1 MVTGVC
7 KNEWD
12 GSVHERR
19 AWIDAMYDY
28 GIDCR
33 FDVSKAGDSVIADW
47 HNAGQVG
54 IGRVELSW
62 LCLSRLHRSATC
74 FGENLYLKIVRSGS
88 LAIEQNAQMRLFG
101 PGSMILVDPAR
112 SFKEYYTESTRVAIL
127 GVPRNALRDRGL
139 GYSFDEPHVPD
150 LASQDIRAVR
160 EFVLCTTRQA
170 GATSE
175 RLLERFGE
183 QCLDLLDVVVND
195 PPASARECASAITVL
210 RTKQVIVRL
219 LADPQLSVARIASE
233 LNVSASYLTRT
244 LRANGLSPMRY
255 AWSLRLEHAARLL
268 SHASTRGMQA
278 KEVAYRCGFASA
290 AHFSRAFK
298 ERYDM
303 SPRAFAT
310 YSKLVGATTV
320 DSLSNIATSDA
331 SSAEP

>member
-1 MVTGVC
+1 
-7 KNEWD
+7 
-12 GSVHERR
+12 
-19 AWIDAMYDY
+19 
-28 GIDCR
+28 
-33 FDVSKAGDSVIADW
+33 
-47 HNAGQVG
+47 
-54 IGRVELSW
+54 
-62 LCLSRLHRSATC
+62 
-74 FGENLYLKIVRSGS
+74 
-88 LAIEQNAQMRLFG
+88 MRLFG
-101 PGSMILVDPAR
+101 PGSIILVDPAR
-112 SFKEYYTESTRVAIL
+112 GFKDYYTEPTRVAL
-127 GVPRNALRDRGL
+127 LSVPRNALRDRGL
-139 GYSFDEPHVPD
+139 RYSFHEPHVPD

-160 EFVLCTTRQA
+160 EFMLCTTRQA

-195 PPASARECASAITVL
+195 PPASARGCASAMTVL

-233 LNVSASYLTRT
+233 LNVSASHLTRT

-268 SHASTRGMQA
+268 SHASKCGIQA
-278 KEVAYRCGFASA
+278 KDVAYRCGFANA

-298 ERYDM
+298 ERYNM

-320 DSLSNIATSDA
+320 DCLSNIATSDA
-331 SSAEP
+331 SSAGP